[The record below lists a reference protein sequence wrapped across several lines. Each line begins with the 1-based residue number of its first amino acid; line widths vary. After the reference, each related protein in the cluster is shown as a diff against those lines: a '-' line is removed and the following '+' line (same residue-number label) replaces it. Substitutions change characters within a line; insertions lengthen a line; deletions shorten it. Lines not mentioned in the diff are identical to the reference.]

1 MNKNI
6 RINKA
11 ITAKEVRV
19 IDEAG
24 ENIGVMPT
32 EKALI
37 LAEDRELDLIEI
49 SPTANPPVTK
59 LMDFGKY
66 QYLEKHK
73 AKEARAGSQTTETKS
88 IQIKIGT
95 GEHDLELKAKKIGQ
109 FIKDGHRVKVELF
122 LPGRTKYLGK
132 EFLAERLE
140 RVLKLI
146 PEEYKIAEEIKKGP
160 KGMYMIVEK
169 NK

>member
-1 MNKNI
+1 LNKYI

-24 ENIGVMPT
+24 ENIGVIST
-32 EKALI
+32 EKALA
-37 LAEDRELDLIEI
+37 LAEDKELDLIEI
-49 SPTANPPVTK
+49 SSTAKPPVAK

-66 QYLEKHK
+66 QYLEKRK
-73 AKEARAGSQTTETKS
+73 AKQAKANSQITETKS

-95 GEHDLELKAKKIGQ
+95 GEHDLEMKAKKIGQ

-122 LPGRTKYLGK
+122 LPGRAKYLEK
-132 EFLAERLE
+132 QFLTERLE

-146 PEEYKIAEEIKKGP
+146 PEEYKVAEEVKKGP
-160 KGMYMIVEK
+160 KGMFMIVEK
-169 NK
+169 K